1 MIEENYWPSSENQQ
15 PASILCLQ
23 PNMNCMT
30 LKRLWNGV
38 SYALQNVQ
46 TRWNANYY
54 MFKKKKKKVLDK
66 KASMLCLSN
75 TQGKTELSV
84 NCRLQARESAGTC
97 QKCTCDSHTVSA
109 VKFSFIYLN

>member
-54 MFKKKKKKVLDK
+54 MFKKKKKVLDK
-66 KASMLCLSN
+66 KASMLCFSD
-75 TQGKTELSV
+75 TQGKAELSV
-84 NCRLQARESAGTC
+84 NCRLQARVHWNLPEA
-97 QKCTCDSHTVSA
+97 H
-109 VKFSFIYLN
+109 L